1 MKAKA
6 ASAAVAERQR
16 NFRKEVEAA
25 KPPGG
30 AEGSGRMPLTGAVS
44 EADWGLD
51 ASTCSASAYLH

>member
-1 MKAKA
+1 MTVSANGRKKTRA

-44 EADWGLD
+44 NADWG
-51 ASTCSASAYLH
+51 

>member
-1 MKAKA
+1 MTVRANGRMKAKA

-30 AEGSGRMPLTGAVS
+30 AGGSGRMPLTGAVS
-44 EADWGLD
+44 NADWG
-51 ASTCSASAYLH
+51 

>member
-1 MKAKA
+1 MTISANGRKKARA

-25 KPPGG
+25 QPPVG

-44 EADWGLD
+44 EADWG
-51 ASTCSASAYLH
+51 